1 MSAVVSVV
9 DAPKK
14 SITIRDINGN
24 SVEVQPA
31 TDYAQVP
38 DFLLI
43 FIIVIAAN
51 YIGGMLP
58 PDVQKAL
65 QEKPWVQHL
74 VAIMFFLV
82 TVVWAQLGQA
92 SASTIIASTL
102 IAYFWFIL
110 LFRMSTAQFVVIVA
124 LTGVVFLLSK
134 LNQSKTV
141 RVFELISIVVVIGLT
156 IGFTFTRLFNRH
168 KSTGVKPWNKMAY
181 NDVFEVIDVFS

>member
-1 MSAVVSVV
+1 MSTVSVV
-9 DAPKK
+9 DVPRK

-24 SVEVQPA
+24 TIEVEPA

-43 FIIVIAAN
+43 FIITISAN
-51 YIGGMLP
+51 YVSGMFP

-92 SASTIIASTL
+92 SAGTIIANTL
-102 IAYFWFIL
+102 IAYFWFLL
-110 LFRMSTAQFVVIVA
+110 LFRMSTAQFIVIVA

-134 LNQSKTV
+134 VNKSKTA
-141 RVFELISIVVVIGLT
+141 RFFEIISIVIVVGLT
-156 IGFTFTRLFNRH
+156 IGITMMRLFSRH
-168 KSTGVKPWNKMAY
+168 KSNGIKPWNKMAY

>member
-1 MSAVVSVV
+1 MSTVSVV
-9 DAPKK
+9 DVPRK

-24 SVEVQPA
+24 AVEVQPA

-43 FIIVIAAN
+43 FIITISAN
-51 YIGGMLP
+51 YVSGLFP
-58 PDVQKAL
+58 PAVQKAL

-92 SASTIIASTL
+92 SAGTIIANTL
-102 IAYFWFIL
+102 IAYFWFLL
-110 LFRMSTAQFVVIVA
+110 LFRMSTPQFIVIVA

-134 LNQSKTV
+134 VNKSKTA
-141 RVFELISIVVVIGLT
+141 RFFEIISIVVVVGLT
-156 IGFTFTRLFNRH
+156 IGITMMRLFNRH
-168 KSTGVKPWNKMAY
+168 KSTGVKPWNRLAY
-181 NDVFEVIDVFS
+181 NDIFDVIDVFS